1 MSINTLN
8 TRDLERER
16 QDLEDT
22 IDSLISD
29 IPDAPVPGDNDD
41 DDDEA
46 AYVEAAEALA
56 DWLGLEEHQHIE
68 FIGGQVWLD
77 GPDECLR
84 YAAPDTE
91 AAELSALND
100 LKSEIYDWSDNIT
113 LINED
118 DFEEYAQEYA
128 RETGS
133 RDLDSWPNEHI
144 DWAKAAESLAEDY
157 QSVSYKEST
166 YLWRA

>member
-1 MSINTLN
+1 MSINTLS
-8 TRDLERER
+8 TRNLESER

-22 IDSLISD
+22 LDSLISD
-29 IPDAPVPGDNDD
+29 IPEDTNDED
-41 DDDEA
+41 
-46 AYVEAAEALA
+46 YVDAAEALA

-77 GPDECLR
+77 GVDECLR

-91 AAELSALND
+91 ATELNQLND
-100 LKSEIYDWSDNIT
+100 LRSEIYEWSSNIT
-113 LINED
+113 LIDEGS
-118 DFEEYAQEYA
+118 FEEYAQEYA

-144 DWAKAAESLAEDY
+144 DWAAAAEALAQDY
-157 QSVSYKEST
+157 QSVEFRETT
-166 YLWRA
+166 YLYRS